1 MKTKD
6 RNKIFFIILLLAIFS
21 IVSFFIMFKI
31 IIKLNG
37 DPNDI
42 YYTSNSL
49 DNTTYEVYLEENSLI
64 EENVLDEN
72 NSYILDLV
80 NLINI
85 NYNYNYSLDKD
96 LNYTYNYNV
105 IATLEG
111 IFNEEVLNPLLN
123 KEYILLNKLNLKGSK
138 TININE
144 TINIEPLFY
153 NEIIK
158 EFINNFNI
166 NISANLKVKLNIN
179 YKGDI
184 NNNHYIELIIPLN
197 KKAFD
202 ITKTNNLQ
210 TEEIFYIKEPLKK
223 EDAFSKIIINIIVLT
238 LLYITGIY
246 LIKNIRDKH
255 LSKYTKTLN
264 KILKEYDDR
273 IVEVKS
279 FVKYKNWEKVDLKSF
294 DELINLSNEAFEP
307 IFFWKRRYT
316 RKKEV
321 WFCILRDKVLYR
333 YIIRAQSVNDGQ
345 NRG

>member
-1 MKTKD
+1 
-6 RNKIFFIILLLAIFS
+6 
-21 IVSFFIMFKI
+21 MFKV

-49 DNTTYEVYLEENSLI
+49 DKTSYEVYLEENSLI

-166 NISANLKVKLNIN
+166 NISANL
-179 YKGDI
+179 
-184 NNNHYIELIIPLN
+184 
-197 KKAFD
+197 
-202 ITKTNNLQ
+202 
-210 TEEIFYIKEPLKK
+210 
-223 EDAFSKIIINIIVLT
+223 S
-238 LLYITGIY
+238 
-246 LIKNIRDKH
+246 
-255 LSKYTKTLN
+255 
-264 KILKEYDDR
+264 
-273 IVEVKS
+273 
-279 FVKYKNWEKVDLKSF
+279 
-294 DELINLSNEAFEP
+294 
-307 IFFWKRRYT
+307 
-316 RKKEV
+316 
-321 WFCILRDKVLYR
+321 
-333 YIIRAQSVNDGQ
+333 
-345 NRG
+345 